1 MNDLW
6 ITPMVAMVGA
16 LFLAIHTSRTRR
28 WETGVLW
35 LSWLAHVVS
44 AVAMVLLTK
53 YFFGGGDMIA
63 YHREALV
70 YADLLKTDSAY
81 FSDIFLYSIGRN
93 PQNPMLFL
101 AGTSTG
107 AMFGAG
113 TFLSVLLGGSL
124 YAICMA
130 IAMLGLFSKYMI
142 YKALAISLPER
153 CHRVTLLVC
162 MLLPSM
168 VFWTSGLL
176 KEALAMIGMG
186 PLCLGSALL
195 VQRKRFFLGGALI
208 LVGGFIISIYKS
220 YILIPW
226 LLVVG
231 IWFYWQRTLA
241 SKGSIRL
248 LSQPIY
254 IALAFGL
261 AFGGIVM
268 LGEFFPRYSFARVT
282 DEIAQL
288 QSLGQ
293 RISGGSNYVIADA
306 PARSA
311 GAQLALLPVGLLFSL
326 FRPLPFEARNFALLL
341 NVAEMIVVLWLW
353 WRLFRVRPL
362 RQTLRALFTSPVLVA
377 SLVFVIL
384 FGAIVGIAT
393 TNIGTLS
400 RYRIPMMPFYIM
412 LLAVLGDPKL
422 LAKPATAPTSRA
434 RRQRRRTRR

>member
-6 ITPMVAMVGA
+6 VTPMVAVVGA
-16 LFLAIHTSRTRR
+16 LILAVYTSRTSR
-28 WETGVLW
+28 WEAGVLW
-35 LSWLAHVVS
+35 LSWIAHAVS

-70 YADLLKTDSAY
+70 YADLLRGDSAY
-81 FSDIFLYSIGRN
+81 FSDILLYSIGQN

-124 YAICMA
+124 YAICML
-130 IAMLGLFSKYMI
+130 IAMCGLAAKYMI
-142 YKALAISLPER
+142 YKGLAISLPAR
-153 CHRVTLLVC
+153 CHRATLVVC

-195 VQRKRFFLGGALI
+195 VQRKRFLVGGVLI
-208 LVGGFIISIYKS
+208 LLGGFIISIYKS
-220 YILIPW
+220 YILFPW

-241 SKGSIRL
+241 SKGTIRL

-254 IALAFGL
+254 IALAFGV
-261 AFGGIVM
+261 AFGGIIL
-268 LGEFFPRYSFARVT
+268 LGEVFPRYSFARVT

-311 GAQLALLPVGLLFSL
+311 GAQLALLPVGLIFSL

-362 RQTLRALFTSPVLVA
+362 RQTIRTLFTSPVLVA

-422 LAKPATAPTSRA
+422 LAKPTKPPVSRPS
-434 RRQRRRTRR
+434 RQRRRRRQ